1 MNVTAGAVL
10 ADDALYA
17 PVPPPPGALLTLVL
31 NLTT

>member
-10 ADDALYA
+10 AYDALYA